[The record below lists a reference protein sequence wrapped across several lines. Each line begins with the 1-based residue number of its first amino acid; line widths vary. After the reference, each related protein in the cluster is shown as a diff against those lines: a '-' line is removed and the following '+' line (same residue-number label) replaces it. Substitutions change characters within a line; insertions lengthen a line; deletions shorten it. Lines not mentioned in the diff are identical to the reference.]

1 MEIKK
6 VAKIAE
12 FQHKIEINI
21 FVVLFYT
28 LLYFTVL
35 LYYYTPVLYCTVL
48 YCTVL
53 YYIYYITVL
62 QPIWWIYTVW
72 PDIEFETIGY
82 VYYIIFNLYSILLY
96 LFYLLFTG
104 FSIYNTLTISTTISI
119 KSSYP
124 LSSYP
129 LSYLTFFYF
138 SYLFFPSPFPYF
150 LFPASFILLII
161 PPHNASSI
169 KSIFFYFTHILSHY
183 YQLPTHLQSCFYHI
197 ILILYAF
204 FKNII
209 QSFLLFVFYFSS
221 NTLVGSLTT
230 FFIAF
235 SI

>member
-1 MEIKK
+1 MT
-6 VAKIAE
+6 E
-12 FQHKIEINI
+12 FQHKTEINI
-21 FVVLFYT
+21 FIVLFYT

-35 LYYYTPVLYCTVL
+35 LYYYTPVLY
-48 YCTVL
+48 
-53 YYIYYITVL
+53 YIYYITVL
-62 QPIWWIYTVW
+62 QPIRWIDTVW
-72 PDIEFETIGY
+72 PGIEFETIGY

-104 FSIYNTLTISTTISI
+104 FSIYNMLAISTTISI

-138 SYLFFPSPFPYF
+138 SYLFFPSLSPISYF

-209 QSFLLFVFYFSS
+209 QSFLLFIFYFSS